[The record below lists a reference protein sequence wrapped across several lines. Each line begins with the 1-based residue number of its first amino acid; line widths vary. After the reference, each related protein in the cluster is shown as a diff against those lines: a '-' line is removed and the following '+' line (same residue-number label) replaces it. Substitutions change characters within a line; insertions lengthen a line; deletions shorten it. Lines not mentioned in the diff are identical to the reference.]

1 MIANMNRIRGLVGE
15 TTGDRTYSTQN
26 DAQHLSLDIYYIPQT
41 RWGRHS
47 EYNQWAVLLMLKW
60 DVKVRIGHVSRP
72 SLVMGVSQEQ

>member
-47 EYNQWAVLLMLKW
+47 EYNQWAVLL
-60 DVKVRIGHVSRP
+60 
-72 SLVMGVSQEQ
+72 